1 MACGCGL
8 IFEFSLCQPGM
19 AQSGQFQFPDPERSR
34 GREPRQ
40 LPLTLLDQ
48 VSDNSLLVSVELNG
62 VVYQGVLF
70 ARQNRPDSPKS
81 NEDYWLN
88 YGIFIRRL

>member
-1 MACGCGL
+1 
-8 IFEFSLCQPGM
+8 M
-19 AQSGQFQFPDPERSR
+19 AQSGQFQFPDTERSSR
-34 GREPRQ
+34 SREQRQ

-70 ARQNRPDSPKS
+70 ARQNRPDSPKD
-81 NEDYWLN
+81 NEDY
-88 YGIFIRRL
+88 

>member
-1 MACGCGL
+1 MINSHATN
-8 IFEFSLCQPGM
+8 
-19 AQSGQFQFPDPERSR
+19 PDSSSSR
-34 GREPRQ
+34 ESRQ

-70 ARQNRPDSPKS
+70 ARQGQGMKESG
-81 NEDYWLN
+81 LN
-88 YGIFIRRL
+88 H

>member
-1 MACGCGL
+1 
-8 IFEFSLCQPGM
+8 M
-19 AQSGQFQFPDPERSR
+19 AQSGQFQFPDHERSR

-81 NEDYWLN
+81 NEDY
-88 YGIFIRRL
+88 

>member
-1 MACGCGL
+1 MSFCGK
-8 IFEFSLCQPGM
+8 IFLFPLRQLGM

-81 NEDYWLN
+81 NEDY
-88 YGIFIRRL
+88 

>member
-1 MACGCGL
+1 MCSSPSSPLQTVNPLAFFL
-8 IFEFSLCQPGM
+8 PGM
-19 AQSGQFQFPDPERSR
+19 AQSGQFQFPDMDRSSRSR
-34 GREPRQ
+34 EQRQ

-70 ARQNRPDSPKS
+70 ARPNRPDSPKS
-81 NEDYWLN
+81 NEEY
-88 YGIFIRRL
+88 

>member
-1 MACGCGL
+1 MDKQYVYL
-8 IFEFSLCQPGM
+8 SLSTGM
-19 AQSGQFQFPDPERSR
+19 AQSGQFQFPDPERSSR
-34 GREPRQ
+34 SREQRQ

-81 NEDYWLN
+81 NEEY
-88 YGIFIRRL
+88 